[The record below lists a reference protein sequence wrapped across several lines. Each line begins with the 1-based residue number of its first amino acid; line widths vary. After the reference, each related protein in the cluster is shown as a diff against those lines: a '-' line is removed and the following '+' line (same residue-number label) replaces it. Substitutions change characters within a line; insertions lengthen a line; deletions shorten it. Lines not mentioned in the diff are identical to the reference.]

1 MTIRQA
7 SAEQK
12 DPVILALRSLL
23 VNHQEDVPGRPGLAA
38 SAVLLPLFR
47 KDGEYHILLNKRTD
61 LVEHHKGEICFPGG
75 MRDPEDR
82 DHLHTALR
90 EAQEE
95 LGIVPRDVEIL
106 GELDAAATRTG
117 FLIRPVVGLIPYPYP
132 FVMSPTEVAAIL
144 EVPFST
150 LLDPAALR
158 EERSARRGAYNPHY
172 SYVHQGHVVYGAT
185 ATILTQFVR
194 RLAQASKKEVPWSS
208 LHPASAK

>member
-12 DPVILALRSLL
+12 DPFILALRSLL
-23 VNHQEDVPGRPGLAA
+23 VNRQEDVPGRLGLAA
-38 SAVLLPLFR
+38 SAVLLPLFC
-47 KDGEYHILLNKRTD
+47 KEGEYHILLNKRTD

-75 MRDPEDR
+75 MQDPEDS

-95 LGIVPRDVEIL
+95 LGIAPGDVEVL

-132 FVMSPTEVAAIL
+132 FVMSSIEVAAIL

-158 EERSARRGAYNPHY
+158 EERSARRGASNPHY

-208 LHPASAK
+208 SHPASAK